1 MQSARVILATSDGEL
16 NYSDIVPTQGGGSAD
31 PILGDGDQFPTLG
44 EVEKRLIY
52 LALKKTGG
60 NRNEAA
66 NLIGINVRT
75 LRNKLKEYQG
85 EAVEEAEVD
94 EPKEAVGK

>member
-1 MQSARVILATSDGEL
+1 M
-16 NYSDIVPTQGGGSAD
+16 
-31 PILGDGDQFPTLG
+31 GDGKAFPTLA

-52 LALKKTGG
+52 LALKKTSN

-75 LRNKLKEYQG
+75 LRNKLKEYEG
-85 EAVEEAEVD
+85 GSASDDDSMLDVP
-94 EPKEAVGK
+94 PKEAVQK